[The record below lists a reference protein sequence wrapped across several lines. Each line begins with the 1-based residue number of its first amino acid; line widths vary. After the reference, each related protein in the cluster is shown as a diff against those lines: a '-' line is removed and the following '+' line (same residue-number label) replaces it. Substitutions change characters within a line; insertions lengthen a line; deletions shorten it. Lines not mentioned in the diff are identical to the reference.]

1 LIQGTPAG
9 AHSFVGFNYTIYKPF
24 SAAATFMN
32 GMGTRDQNLL
42 TLRGGFQ
49 HSTASSYDGFTIF
62 PGSGTITGQIN
73 VYGLV
78 K

>member
-1 LIQGTPAG
+1 
-9 AHSFVGFNYTIYKPF
+9 
-24 SAAATFMN
+24 MN